1 MPTRSVLFLDVG
13 AIYLNSKV
21 LQGCVTFPQT
31 VLGAAIVSGC
41 TFLGAPLVYKLRPLG
56 GIAK

>member
-31 VLGAAIVSGC
+31 VLGAATPVALFWGH
-41 TFLGAPLVYKLRPLG
+41 PLCINSDLWG
-56 GIAK
+56 ES